1 MKFTLSLQDYMV
13 QYVTN
18 MDLKQMHCPICYDC
32 CMIDDSREDVLH
44 MIDCYKDEIITRVLT
59 EYHDRHGELPVL
71 DDAFMD
77 MMETRVLDE
86 MSQYYN
92 QFK

>member
-1 MKFTLSLQDYMV
+1 MKFTLSLQDYMG

-18 MDLKQMHCPICYDC
+18 MDQHSMHCPICYEP
-32 CMIDDSREDVLH
+32 CMCNDSRKDVLH
-44 MIDCYKDEIITRVLT
+44 MIECYKDEIITRVLT
-59 EYHDRHGELPVL
+59 EYHDQHGELPAL

-86 MSQYYN
+86 MNRYYST
-92 QFK
+92 FK